1 MSRLS
6 NIDDCRLRGLLGR
19 WAERFT
25 PDENLRTELVEKTI
39 AEAMASYPLKDD
51 EEPVDVELFRIVRRL
66 ALQKFGITEGR
77 VSLDKKGS
85 AEPEAGQ

>member
-1 MSRLS
+1 MISRYAACS
-6 NIDDCRLRGLLGR
+6 VAGLNASHLM
-19 WAERFT
+19 
-25 PDENLRTELVEKTI
+25 NLPTELVEKTI
-39 AEAMASYPLKDD
+39 AVAMASYPLKDD

-77 VSLDKKGS
+77 VFLDKKGS